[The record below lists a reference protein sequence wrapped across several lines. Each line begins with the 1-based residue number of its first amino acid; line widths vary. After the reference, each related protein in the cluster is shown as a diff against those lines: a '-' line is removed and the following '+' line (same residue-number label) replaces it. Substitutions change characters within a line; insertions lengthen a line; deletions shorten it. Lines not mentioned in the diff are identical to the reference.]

1 MKKLNMLKI
10 IADVCSVFAG
20 SLNPIVQ
27 KCKSLFVKNPWLWF
41 SFFLYVIAYI
51 PYAILSKQIGTKAQV
66 WQIMILTSLAACV
79 VTIVEFFLIG
89 IYRFLKS
96 KKTADIFSFWKELK
110 ITSTNVGMA
119 IASALISLTTNASY
133 MYTGA
138 ALVTMLLLTR
148 GSVLI
153 IAPLSDKIQKRTI
166 TPSTWVGF
174 CLAILAVMCSI
185 LGAGVPAGTGWLVI
199 LALYV
204 SAYFVNMK
212 HYGANQENFRFLCAS
227 QLISCTLMLAISLLS
242 LSVSDLTDF
251 SMLTSDIKI
260 KAFFVGVLAQTTG
273 IFGPMMLMSKTE
285 QTYSVP
291 INRSG
296 GIFAGTI
303 AQKYLGKQIDTTT
316 YFGLAFF
323 IAAVF
328 ALAIGRSTNAQEQ
341 TDAVAYDAIRDENS
355 TLHS

>member
-1 MKKLNMLKI
+1 
-10 IADVCSVFAG
+10 
-20 SLNPIVQ
+20 
-27 KCKSLFVKNPWLWF
+27 
-41 SFFLYVIAYI
+41 VIAYI
-51 PYAILSKQIGTKAQV
+51 PYAILSKQVGAKAQI

-79 VTIVEFFLIG
+79 VTIIEFFLIG
-89 IYRFLKS
+89 IWRYLKS
-96 KKTADIFSFWKELK
+96 KRVSDILSFWKELK

-119 IASALISLTTNASY
+119 FASAMISLTTNASY

-153 IAPLSDKIQKRTI
+153 MAPLNDKMQKRTI
-166 TPSTWVGF
+166 TPGTWVGF

-185 LGAGVPAGTGWLVI
+185 LGAGMPVGTGWLVI

-273 IFGPMMLMSKTE
+273 IFGPMMMMSKTE

-296 GIFAGTI
+296 GVFAGTI

-323 IAAVF
+323 IAAIF
-328 ALAIGRSTNAQEQ
+328 ALAIGKSTHAQEQ
-341 TDAVAYDAIRDENS
+341 TNVAVTYDAVRDENP

>member
-1 MKKLNMLKI
+1 MLKTI
-10 IADVCSVFAG
+10 TNLRSVFAS
-20 SLNPIVQ
+20 SLNLIVQ
-27 KCKSLFVKNPWLWF
+27 KCKSQFVKNPWLWF

-51 PYAILSKQIGTKAQV
+51 PYAILSKQVGAKAQI

-79 VTIVEFFLIG
+79 VTIIEFFLIG
-89 IYRFLKS
+89 IWRYLKS
-96 KKTADIFSFWKELK
+96 KRVSDILSFWKELK

-119 IASALISLTTNASY
+119 FASAMISLTTNASY

-153 IAPLSDKIQKRTI
+153 MAPLNDKMQKRTI
-166 TPSTWVGF
+166 TPGTWVGF

-185 LGAGVPAGTGWLVI
+185 LGAGMPVGTGWLVI

-204 SAYFVNMK
+204 SAYFINMK

-227 QLISCTLMLAISLLS
+227 QLVSCTLMLVISLLS
-242 LSVSDLTDF
+242 LSVSNLTDF

-273 IFGPMMLMSKTE
+273 IFGPMMMMSKTE

-296 GIFAGTI
+296 GVFAGTI

-323 IAAVF
+323 IAAIF
-328 ALAIGRSTNAQEQ
+328 ALAIGKSTHAQEQ
-341 TDAVAYDAIRDENS
+341 TNVAVTYDAVRDENP